1 MEGFAER
8 IDSFLVPLVV
18 TPGDAIRLTLLEW
31 LGFFFLFGGVAFAG
45 WGWFYFRFIMRNLLR
60 NWLRTSLTAMA
71 TMVLVLVVTLVWT
84 ILLFLSNATSEKAKD
99 LKAIITERWQIPSQ
113 MPFSY
118 ETDLSEGAPSKN
130 GDFRVDTSKDSM
142 TWQFYG
148 GTVDPAKRTRENIV
162 FFFCMDPNKL
172 ITVNDP
178 AIETLIASIPIPATY
193 PYRKDETGQ
202 MVKIKS
208 LNLTDAQKKDLE
220 IVSGAVQKSQ
230 ITSMMD
236 GLDEMAP
243 EELVAMRKAILLTL
257 GDKRKVVMGRER
269 LLALNKRIGETFK
282 LTSLNYKDID
292 LEFEIAGVFP
302 DGRYNQSAVMNRDYL
317 NDSID
322 DYNRRNPGKRHPL
335 SDKSL
340 NLVWIR
346 VPDTA
351 NFQKVEGQIAVSPK
365 FQSPAVKCET
375 ASSGVASF
383 LDAYRDLLWGLR
395 WILVPFILLTMSL
408 IIAVAISISVRE
420 RRKEMAILK
429 VLGFAPGQ
437 ILIVVLGEAIIVG
450 ILSGFLGS
458 FSTYYLINEVIG
470 GVKFPIA
477 FFPAF
482 MIPFE
487 ALWWGPSIG
496 AITALCG
503 SIFPSYYAC
512 RIKVSEVFA
521 RIS

>member
-1 MEGFAER
+1 
-8 IDSFLVPLVV
+8 
-18 TPGDAIRLTLLEW
+18 
-31 LGFFFLFGGVAFAG
+31 
-45 WGWFYFRFIMRNLLR
+45 
-60 NWLRTSLTAMA
+60 
-71 TMVLVLVVTLVWT
+71 
-84 ILLFLSNATSEKAKD
+84 
-99 LKAIITERWQIPSQ
+99 
-113 MPFSY
+113 
-118 ETDLSEGAPSKN
+118 
-130 GDFRVDTSKDSM
+130 
-142 TWQFYG
+142 
-148 GTVDPAKRTRENIV
+148 
-162 FFFCMDPNKL
+162 MDPNKL

-202 MVKIKS
+202 MVEIKS

-302 DGRYNQSAVMNRDYL
+302 EGRYNQSAVMHRDYL
-317 NDSID
+317 NDAID

-351 NFQKVEGQIAVSPK
+351 SFQKVEGK
-365 FQSPAVKCET
+365 
-375 ASSGVASF
+375 
-383 LDAYRDLLWGLR
+383 LR
-395 WILVPFILLTMSL
+395 VPQNFNL
-408 IIAVAISISVRE
+408 
-420 RRKEMAILK
+420 RR
-429 VLGFAPGQ
+429 
-437 ILIVVLGEAIIVG
+437 
-450 ILSGFLGS
+450 
-458 FSTYYLINEVIG
+458 
-470 GVKFPIA
+470 
-477 FFPAF
+477 
-482 MIPFE
+482 
-487 ALWWGPSIG
+487 
-496 AITALCG
+496 
-503 SIFPSYYAC
+503 
-512 RIKVSEVFA
+512 
-521 RIS
+521 